1 MKTVARHSRGQAM
14 TEYLVV
20 TIFCVLALTLV
31 VLGPAPV
38 VELADAIKSFF
49 SAYSYAISVT
59 P

>member
-1 MKTVARHSRGQAM
+1 MIAVPRRSRGQAM

-20 TIFCVLALTLV
+20 AVFCVLALTLV
-31 VLGPAPV
+31 ILGPAPV
-38 VELADAIKSFF
+38 VELVDALKSFF

>member
-1 MKTVARHSRGQAM
+1 M

-20 TIFCVLALTLV
+20 AVFCVLALTLV

-38 VELADAIKSFF
+38 VELVDAIKSFF
-49 SAYSYAISVT
+49 SAYSYVISVT